1 MEKLLKNQ
9 ESIKEDIKKIREEIA
24 ILSYDK
30 ESLDVS
36 RM

>member
-1 MEKLLKNQ
+1 MEVLLKNQ
-9 ESIKEDIKKIREEIA
+9 ETIQEDIKKIREEIA

-30 ESLDVS
+30 DNLNVS